1 MADAEDR
8 KDREPL
14 GLKDA
19 LTFALE
25 EARVVVPGIQALFG
39 FQLIAVFNNRFD
51 EVFGETAQ
59 RLHLA
64 ALVLVALSC
73 MLLLTPSA
81 LHRLAGQEHV
91 SRDLLHAASR
101 FIGWGM
107 VPLMAA
113 ISIDVGLIGYV
124 VTGSETS
131 GTVLGLACG
140 AVGAALWFAFPRW
153 ARRRHGQQPG
163 P

>member
-1 MADAEDR
+1 MADA

-39 FQLIAVFNNRFD
+39 FQLIAVFSDRFD
-51 EVFGETAQ
+51 EVFGAGAQ

-73 MLLLTPSA
+73 ILLLTPSA
-81 LHRLAGQEHV
+81 LHRLAGREHV
-91 SRDLLHAASR
+91 SRYLLDVASH

-113 ISIDVGLIGYV
+113 ISIDVGLIGFA
-124 VTGSETS
+124 VTESETA
-131 GTVLGLACG
+131 GTVLGVACG
-140 AVGAALWFAFPRW
+140 LVGAALWFAFPRW
-153 ARRRHGQQPG
+153 ARRQHAGR
-163 P
+163 

>member
-1 MADAEDR
+1 MGDG
-8 KDREPL
+8 KDRETL

-39 FQLIAVFNNRFD
+39 FQLIAVFSDRFTD
-51 EVFGETAQ
+51 VFGPVAQ

-64 ALVLVALSC
+64 ALVLVALAC
-73 MLLLTPSA
+73 ILLLTPSA
-81 LHRLAGQEHV
+81 LHRLAGREHV
-91 SRDLLHAASR
+91 SRYLLDVASH

-113 ISIDVGLIGYV
+113 ISIDVGLIAYA
-124 VTGSETS
+124 VTGSEPV
-131 GTVLGLACG
+131 GIALGVVCGLIAC
-140 AVGAALWFAFPRW
+140 ALWFIFPRR
-153 ARRRHGQQPG
+153 ARGRDA
-163 P
+163 

>member
-1 MADAEDR
+1 MAE
-8 KDREPL
+8 REPL

-39 FQLIAVFNNRFD
+39 FQLIAVFNNRFE
-51 EVFGETAQ
+51 EVFGDTAQ

-73 MLLLTPSA
+73 ILLLTPSA
-81 LHRLAGQEHV
+81 LHRLAGREHV
-91 SRDLLHAASR
+91 SRYMLDMSSR

-107 VPLMAA
+107 LPLMAA
-113 ISIDVGLIGYV
+113 ISIDVGLIGYA
-124 VTGSETS
+124 VTSSE
-131 GTVLGLACG
+131 GVGVVLGGAC
-140 AVGAALWFAFPRW
+140 AVVGAMLWFAFPRW
-153 ARRRHGQQPG
+153 ARRKHAGD
-163 P
+163 